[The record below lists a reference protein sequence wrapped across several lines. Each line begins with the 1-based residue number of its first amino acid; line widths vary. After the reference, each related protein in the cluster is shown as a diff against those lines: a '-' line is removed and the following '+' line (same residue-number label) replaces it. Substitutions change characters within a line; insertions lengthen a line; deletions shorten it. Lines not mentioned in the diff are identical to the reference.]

1 MSKKWK
7 WIIGLLFVGV
17 VLGGALAV
25 SSMWVMHKT
34 SETSFCLSCHTMQA
48 PYEEYQGSAH
58 FMNQKGIR
66 AECHDCHIPQSGMD
80 YLITKIRASKD
91 IYHEFVTGKIDTPE
105 KFEEH
110 RLAMAQTVWDQLKAN
125 DSATCRSC
133 HQFDAMDLQKQSA
146 DAQKMHA
153 LGIKE
158 KQTCIDCHK
167 GVAHFPPEIT
177 IDSKAHDALMEH
189 ARQTPADAKEVYPV
203 APAPL
208 GNLGTVYPATK
219 LAVVGRSGD
228 AREVEITGSQMQGA
242 EQVIYLSAG
251 QRLVLATLTEEG
263 QKAVKV
269 SSDWE
274 KDPYGNAWRSV
285 SLRAPLAEPA
295 LGKPDEIWNY
305 AKTLDQ
311 AYCSGCHAPISSEHY
326 TLNAWP
332 SVAKGMGA
340 RTDISA
346 EDLDILTRWFQ
357 YHAKDIA
364 TRE

>member
-1 MSKKWK
+1 M
-7 WIIGLLFVGV
+7 
-17 VLGGALAV
+17 GGALAV

-66 AECHDCHIPQSGMD
+66 AECSDCHIPQSGMD

-219 LAVVGRSGD
+219 LAVVGKSGD

-274 KDPYGNAWRSV
+274 KDPYGN
-285 SLRAPLAEPA
+285 
-295 LGKPDEIWNY
+295 
-305 AKTLDQ
+305 
-311 AYCSGCHAPISSEHY
+311 
-326 TLNAWP
+326 
-332 SVAKGMGA
+332 
-340 RTDISA
+340 
-346 EDLDILTRWFQ
+346 
-357 YHAKDIA
+357 
-364 TRE
+364 